1 MPTST
6 RMAVGAKSRTLQIQS
21 EAIPVVLRHAALE
34 PVRLS
39 GREGLNS
46 LFEYELLLKK
56 RLTLG
61 YSVVLVED
69 AHTTEGNAF
78 VMPRQVI
85 QHHNA
90 TLANIASI
98 GPRART
104 IPSDAIRCNT

>member
-1 MPTST
+1 
-6 RMAVGAKSRTLQIQS
+6 
-21 EAIPVVLRHAALE
+21 
-34 PVRLS
+34 
-39 GREGLNS
+39 
-46 LFEYELLLKK
+46 
-56 RLTLG
+56 
-61 YSVVLVED
+61 VLVED

-78 VMPRQVI
+78 VMPWQVI